1 MEAKSDNTRMMNY
14 STYVSLSRFQRQA
27 SIREIIERHRFS
39 EGIIRCLLEYSPAT
53 GVDSGA
59 DGS

>member
-1 MEAKSDNTRMMNY
+1 MMKY
-14 STYVSLSRFQRQA
+14 SAYVSLKSESISEA
-27 SIREIIERHRFS
+27 GIREIIERHRFS
-39 EGIIRCLLEYSPAT
+39 EGIIRCLLEFPAV